1 MAKGQPSF
9 TYQEEN
15 SATFMQ
21 KQPSFEENANEIKN
35 SQPMFINVEWYLKED
50 DSFKKYVEE
59 I

>member
-35 SQPMFINVEWYLKED
+35 SQPMFINVE
-50 DSFKKYVEE
+50 
-59 I
+59 